1 MTTKQ
6 EYQNILT
13 EVNAIEQSVI
23 TLDSNLTTIDNSN
36 LVIDD
41 VANILISITDIQAW
55 ASAAIEQAI
64 QEEQNSVMNN
74 FLAEL
79 KAVFDKYSAQMEV
92 GSNDTGYGTNYGG
105 GTSSVGVKLTATFEG
120 TTAIREINKAVII
133 GADLV

>member
-1 MTTKQ
+1 MTINKAAY
-6 EYQNILT
+6 EAILAK
-13 EVNAIEQSVI
+13 AIESETTLNLLETSIEATGELAYQPVFDGFSI
-23 TLDSNLTTIDNSN
+23 ELDSIK
-36 LVIDD
+36 V
-41 VANILISITDIQAW
+41 W
-55 ASAAIEQAI
+55 AQSYIEQAI

-105 GTSSVGVKLTATFEG
+105 GTSVGVKLTATFEG
-120 TTAIREINKAVII
+120 TTAIREINKAVIV